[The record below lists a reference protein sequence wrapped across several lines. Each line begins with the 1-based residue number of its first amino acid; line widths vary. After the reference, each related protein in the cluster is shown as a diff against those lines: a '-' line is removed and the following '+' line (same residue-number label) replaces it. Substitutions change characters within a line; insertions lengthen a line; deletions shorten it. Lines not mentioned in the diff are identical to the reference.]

1 MGEYGKPFG
10 VATSGGVVLLGTHV
24 GYGWVLLAGL
34 GVVTVGIMA
43 IRTYFRRNKSINM
56 K

>member
-1 MGEYGKPFG
+1 MEEYGKPFG
-10 VATSGGVVLLGTHV
+10 VATSGGVVLLSWHI

-34 GVVTVGIMA
+34 ALVTAGIAA
-43 IRTYFRRNKSINM
+43 IRIYFRRNKSINM